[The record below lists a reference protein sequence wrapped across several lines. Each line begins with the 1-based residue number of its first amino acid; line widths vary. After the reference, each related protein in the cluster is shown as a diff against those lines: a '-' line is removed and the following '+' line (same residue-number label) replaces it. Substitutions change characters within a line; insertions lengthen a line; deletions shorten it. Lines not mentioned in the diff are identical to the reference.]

1 MDKHQTVVITGT
13 SKGMGKMLASFFLAQ
28 GHRVFGCSRSETD
41 LVHENYTH
49 TAVDVTDEQQ
59 VMSWVRSIKRAAGR
73 IDILICNAA
82 DTSANKLV
90 ATTTGA
96 DLDRILQINFRG
108 TFLVCREVSK
118 IMMLQKYGRI
128 INVSSMSVGLHEEG
142 TAAYSASKSAVVEF
156 TRILA
161 KEMARFQ
168 VTCNV
173 VAPSVYLTEQVQE
186 NLGGEILKKAVEQLT
201 IKMPLSD
208 QDICHTIQFLA
219 HPFSGQITGQV
230 LYLGLVV

>member
-1 MDKHQTVVITGT
+1 
-13 SKGMGKMLASFFLAQ
+13 MLASFFLAQ
-28 GHRVFGCSRSETD
+28 GHRVFGCSRNEID
-41 LVHENYTH
+41 WAEENYTH

-59 VMSWVRSIKRAAGR
+59 VMSWVRSIKRTAGR

-90 ATTTGA
+90 ALTAGA

-118 IMMLQKYGRI
+118 IMMLQHYGRI

-156 TRILA
+156 SKILA
-161 KEMARFQ
+161 KEMARFK

-173 VAPSVYLTEQVQE
+173 LAPSVYLTEQVE
-186 NLGGEILKKAVEQLT
+186 ANLGSGILKKAVEQLT
-201 IKMPLSD
+201 IKQTLTD
-208 QDICHTIQFLA
+208 EDICHTIQFLA
-219 HPFSGQITGQV
+219 HPQSRQITGQV
-230 LYLGLVV
+230 IYLGLVV